1 MEPLQPLLPSPCEEE
16 EGPLDEGESLT
27 QFLLIFITKRME
39 KGVILSQGYG
49 KKSNNFHQEYI
60 IKLLHVVLGNDHYL
74 KKLCISLM
82 QDTL

>member
-27 QFLLIFITKRME
+27 QFLLVFITKRME

-49 KKSNNFHQEYI
+49 KKI
-60 IKLLHVVLGNDHYL
+60 
-74 KKLCISLM
+74 
-82 QDTL
+82 